1 MRCTLIFTPEGPRSI
16 DERGVIAVYPDKPD
30 GSLYCSTT
38 LCMASGAQAIL
49 TSALDELVARLND
62 YEPPPLAA

>member
-30 GSLYCSTT
+30 GSLYCSATFVHGIGRG
-38 LCMASGAQAIL
+38 SD
-49 TSALDELVARLND
+49 LDQRD
-62 YEPPPLAA
+62 R